1 MNQSYNQATDADE
14 SVYNLIPRAQELTQ
28 RPPIHKSRFPGKIDP
43 HEFDFGGRRSNP
55 HATFGRPNGDNAIP
69 PTAILFKHSK
79 EQVLPDPAAPT
90 TLKLKSKA
98 AVPKKEDKPV
108 FGLSSNKN
116 FITANAVEDY
126 GQVPTYLKRNKSLM
140 ATEKQQFAEYM
151 QLREGPLVKAHRC
164 GLHPDLAPVNPEPD
178 SDTNPDP
185 IRAPTPGPDAQSE
198 SSRVSQLAESDR
210 HELLRHLKQKWGSIN
225 GAYQKLSLSV
235 DSVVKRHHK
244 EEMERQLGEVEKDI
258 KTLER
263 GGGCAG
269 GGRMMGRGLCWHLS
283 EAGVGSVSAV
293 QPITRLSQ
301 GPEQHV

>member
-116 FITANAVEDY
+116 FITANAVEVILAAPGKVPRPEFLWTSKQDY

-151 QLREGPLVKAHRC
+151 QLREGP
-164 GLHPDLAPVNPEPD
+164 
-178 SDTNPDP
+178 
-185 IRAPTPGPDAQSE
+185 SE